1 MNIKPRERA
10 TILQSLRGG
19 TVPRL
24 GLHHLVVG
32 RKSELEALIDDLA
45 RIEEGGA
52 AIRFVVGP
60 IGSGKSFFLNLVR
73 TVALARKFVIAQADI
88 TIDRR
93 LHGAGAAKALYT
105 ELINGFSSSGKP
117 EGGAMPGLVER
128 FVSDAAAKAGAGAEL
143 PAIEATVGTDLQPLL
158 ELTHGSSFAR
168 VMARYVEGFVKDD
181 DRLVTCATRWLRG
194 EYGTKTEARED
205 LGVRDIIED
214 VSLYD
219 MLKVWARFARVAGY
233 SGLLVN
239 LDEMFVLSQNLN
251 NSAARAKNYEVIL
264 QIVNDCLQ
272 GGVSAL
278 GFCFAGTEE
287 FLSDRRRGLH
297 SYEALATRLADNP
310 FAAQGVVDMRGPVI
324 RLQPLTKE
332 DIFILLKKI
341 GLVHAGGQ
349 EQKVLVGQDGI
360 VRFMAFCEK
369 RLGADRFLS
378 TRETVKQFVELL
390 SVLEQNPGRKLD
402 DFLDTIPKP
411 STAAA
416 AQAVPEVPNKDSE
429 GDDLAKLTL

>member
-10 TILQSLRGG
+10 AILQSLGAG
-19 TVPRL
+19 VVPRL
-24 GLHHLVVG
+24 GLHHIQVG
-32 RKSELEALIDDLA
+32 RKPELAALIDDLVQ
-45 RIEEGGA
+45 IEEGGA
-52 AIRFVVGP
+52 SIRFVVGRF
-60 IGSGKSFFLNLVR
+60 GSGKSFFLNLVR
-73 TVALARKFVIAQADI
+73 TVALERKFVIAQADI
-88 TIDRR
+88 AIDRR

-105 ELINGFSSSGKP
+105 ELVNGFSTRAKP

-128 FVSDAAAKAGAGAEL
+128 FVSDAAAKAGAGADL
-143 PAIEATVGTDLQPLL
+143 PAIEATVDTDLQPLL

-168 VMARYVEGFVKDD
+168 VMARYVEGFVKHD
-181 DRLVTCATRWLRG
+181 DRLVNYATRWLRG

-214 VSLYD
+214 ESLYD
-219 MLKVWARFARVAGY
+219 ILKVWGKFARVAGY

-239 LDEMFVLSQNLN
+239 LDEMVVLSERLN
-251 NSAARAKNYEVIL
+251 NSVARTKNYEVIL

-272 GGVSAL
+272 GSVSAL

-287 FLSDRRRGLH
+287 FLSDRRRGLY

-310 FAAQGVVDMRGPVI
+310 FAVQGMIDTKGPVI
-324 RLQPLTKE
+324 RLQSLTKE
-332 DIFILLKKI
+332 ELFVLFERI

-349 EQKVLVGQDGI
+349 REKVLVGQDGI

-369 RLGADRFLS
+369 RLGADHFL
-378 TRETVKQFVELL
+378 TPRDTVKQFVGLL

-402 DFLDTIPKP
+402 DLLDTIPKP

-416 AQAVPEVPNKDSE
+416 AQAVPEVPNKNSE
-429 GDDLAKLTL
+429 GDDLAKFTL